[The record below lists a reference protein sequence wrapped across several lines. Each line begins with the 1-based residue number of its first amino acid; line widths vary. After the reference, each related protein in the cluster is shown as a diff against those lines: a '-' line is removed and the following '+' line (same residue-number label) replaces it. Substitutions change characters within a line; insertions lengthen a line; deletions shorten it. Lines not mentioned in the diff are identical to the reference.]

1 MRKRVSGRLI
11 SALCLVAVA
20 LLFALP
26 SDSIAQ
32 GRKNNR
38 NNNRNNRNRQ
48 QAAAR
53 ARAQAAAQAKQLT
66 AQLKVVD
73 GHLTVANQRLAAVT
87 SQMQAL
93 QTIVGQLRQQS
104 DSLATEA
111 LDAKNE
117 VREIEK
123 QLEEQES
130 PGSKLGTAK
139 ASFEKEKAS
148 YEEVRKELAA
158 KLDRSISAT
167 DRDKQVDVDLG
178 VVFQRK
184 VMFAAHTQ
192 LEKVRLDVFQKS
204 PDWKNAKEVLES
216 SSAESGT
223 AKRNLGRQIS
233 GYNKV
238 KHVALGVRRDVVAL
252 AQTKKSLEMMKA
264 VAQKQARSGGSS
276 TSRGSNSRKR

>member
-32 GRKNNR
+32 GRRNNR

-48 QAAAR
+48 QAEAR

-66 AQLKVVD
+66 AQLKVVN
-73 GHLTVANQRLAAVT
+73 GQLTVANQRLAAVA

-93 QTIVGQLRQQS
+93 HTIVGQLSQQS
-104 DSLATEA
+104 KALTAEA
-111 LDAKNE
+111 FDAKNE

-139 ASFEKEKAS
+139 TTFEKEKVA
-148 YEEVRKELAA
+148 YEKIRKELAG
-158 KLDRSISAT
+158 KLDRSLSAT
-167 DRDKQVDVDLG
+167 ERDKEIDADLG

-192 LEKVRLDVFQKS
+192 LEKARLGVFQKS

-223 AKRNLGRQIS
+223 AKRNLGTQIS

-238 KHVALGVRRDVVAL
+238 KHVWLGVRRDVVAL
-252 AQTKKSLEMMKA
+252 AQTKTALEIKKA
-264 VAQKQARSGGSS
+264 SAQKKARSGGSS
-276 TSRGSNSRKR
+276 ASRGSNSKKR